1 MPTPVTAAVT
11 RALGAPFSV
20 EQLEINDPLE
30 DEVLVRIAA
39 VGVCHTDVAASHG
52 GFGSPLPIV
61 LGHEGAGVVERV
73 GARVTRV
80 KPGDRVVLS
89 QDHCG
94 YCVECRSGFPVYCI
108 EGRARNFHANGGGQN
123 QPFRSASG
131 ERIYGQFFGQSSFA
145 SYTLSHEN
153 NTTKVRDDLPIELLG
168 PLGCGVLTG
177 AGGVINVLRPDPGTS
192 IVILGAGSVGQSA
205 ILGALINGC
214 TTIVAVDTLDA
225 KLASAEALGS
235 THRVRAGSGDLTA
248 ALRAIRPYGFDFAFD
263 TTGHAT
269 SIAALTEAMA
279 PRGVVGLVAGEP
291 GVRFEA
297 NLTTLF
303 QRGIT
308 IRGMIQAE
316 VVPNV
321 LIPRLADLY
330 AAGRLSFDRLI
341 RRYPFGEINEAI
353 HDVHAGTTV
362 KPLLFFDDAA

>member
-1 MPTPVTAAVT
+1 MPTAVIAAVT
-11 RALGAPFSV
+11 RSKGAPFSV
-20 EQLEINDPLE
+20 EALELNDPLD

-52 GFGSPLPIV
+52 AFGSPFPIV

-94 YCVECRSGFPVYCI
+94 HCVECRSGRPVYCV
-108 EGRARNFHANGGGQN
+108 ETRARNFHASGHGQN
-123 QPFRSASG
+123 QPFSRDG

-177 AGGVINVLRPDPGTS
+177 AGGVINVLRPEAGTS
-192 IVILGAGSVGQSA
+192 IAILGAGSVGQSA
-205 ILGALINGC
+205 ILGAIVCGC
-214 TTIVAVDTLDA
+214 TTIVAIDTLDG
-225 KLASAEALGS
+225 KLASAEAIGA
-235 THRVRAGSGDLTA
+235 THRVRGGDGDLTA
-248 ALRAIRPYGFDFAFD
+248 ALRAIRPYGFDYAFD
-263 TTGHAT
+263 TTGHPA
-269 SIAALTEAMA
+269 SIAALTEALA
-279 PRGVVGLVAGEP
+279 RRGVLGVVAGDPEVKLE
-291 GVRFEA
+291 VR
-297 NLTTLF
+297 LTTLF
-303 QRGIT
+303 QRGLT

-321 LIPRLADLY
+321 LIPRLVDLY
-330 AAGRLSFDRLI
+330 AAGRLPFDKLI
-341 RRYPFGEINEAI
+341 RRYPFADINQAV

-362 KPLLFFDDAA
+362 KPLLFFDTP

>member
-1 MPTPVTAAVT
+1 MPTSVTAAVT

-20 EQLEINDPLE
+20 EALELNDPLE

-39 VGVCHTDVAASHG
+39 VGVCHTDIAASNG
-52 GFGSPLPIV
+52 MFGSPFPIV

-80 KPGDRVVLS
+80 KPGDHVVLS
-89 QDHCG
+89 HDHCG
-94 YCVECRSGFPVYCI
+94 HCVQCRRGRMVYCVESP
-108 EGRARNFHANGGGQN
+108 ARNFHAKGPGQN
-123 QPFRSASG
+123 QPFTRGA

-177 AGGVINVLRPDPGTS
+177 AGGVINVLRPEAATS
-192 IVILGAGSVGQSA
+192 LVVLGAGSVGQSA
-205 ILGALINGC
+205 ILGALICGC

-225 KLASAEALGS
+225 KLESAEALGA
-235 THRVRAGSGDLTA
+235 THRVRAGDGDLTA
-248 ALRAIRPYGFDFAFD
+248 ALRAILPGGFDYAFD
-263 TTGHAT
+263 TTGHPA

-279 PRGVVGLVAGEP
+279 PRGVVGLVAGDP
-291 GVRFEA
+291 NVKFEA
-297 NLTTLF
+297 RLTTLF

-316 VVPNV
+316 SVPNV

-330 AAGRLSFDRLI
+330 ASGRFPFDKLF
-341 RRYPFGEINEAI
+341 RRYAFADINEAI
-353 HDVHAGTTV
+353 HDAHTGAAV
-362 KPLLFFDDAA
+362 KPLLFFEGP